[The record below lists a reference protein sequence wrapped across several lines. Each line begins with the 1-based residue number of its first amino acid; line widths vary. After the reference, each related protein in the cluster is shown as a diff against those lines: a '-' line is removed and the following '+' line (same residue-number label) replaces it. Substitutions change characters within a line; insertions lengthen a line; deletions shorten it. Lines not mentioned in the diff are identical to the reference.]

1 MADAATMSVA
11 DVGLAAITTG
21 LVIGSPVSKD
31 AGRMRKGGRMR
42 EGGCLCG
49 HIRYRAEA
57 EAIWPH
63 LCSCAH
69 CQRLGALR

>member
-1 MADAATMSVA
+1 
-11 DVGLAAITTG
+11 
-21 LVIGSPVSKD
+21 
-31 AGRMRKGGRMR
+31 MR